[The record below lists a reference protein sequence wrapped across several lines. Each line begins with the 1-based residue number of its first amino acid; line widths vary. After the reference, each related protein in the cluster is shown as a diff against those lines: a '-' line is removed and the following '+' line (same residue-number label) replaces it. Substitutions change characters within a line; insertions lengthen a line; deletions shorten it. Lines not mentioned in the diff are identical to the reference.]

1 MVGQLGGRQHRRTQQ
16 GRSPLASSE
25 RRNREQAEAKLVTL
39 NHLMVA
45 AGIWLLSVGL
55 FVALFSPA
63 LWLTGIFG
71 LTLPALPSATR
82 WAVGRARA
90 RNAAT
95 NRRGRRRTNT
105 TLRLRV
111 HKWLRTRRANS
122 SGRDRL

>member
-1 MVGQLGGRQHRRTQQ
+1 MVGQLGGRQQRRMNQ

-25 RRNREQAEAKLVTL
+25 RRNRAQAEAKLVTL
-39 NHLMVA
+39 NQLMVA
-45 AGIWLLSVGL
+45 AGIWLLSVGM

-82 WAVGRARA
+82 WAVTRARA
-90 RNAAT
+90 RNT
-95 NRRGRRRTNT
+95 NDRGRRTKSS
-105 TLRLRV
+105 LRLRI
-111 HKWLRTRRANS
+111 HKWLRARLTNS